1 MFLHQEMKL
10 LQANFKHADQK
21 LETVSE
27 KSVAWHIHHSLLV
40 MSGICYLLEKSN
52 PKDYQP
58 KFSFLK
64 WGIMTFGIIPRG
76 KARAPKEVVPTELFS
91 LNDTQLLFSKVELQL
106 KNLEKLS
113 EDHFYHHHLFG
124 DLKLR
129 KSIYFIG
136 IHTKHHLKIIRDI
149 LAKS

>member
-1 MFLHQEMKL
+1 MYLHQEMNL
-10 LQANFKHADQK
+10 LHANLKHAGK
-21 LETVSE
+21 KIETISE

-40 MSGICYLLEKSN
+40 VSGICYLLEKSN
-52 PKDYQP
+52 PKDYHP

-64 WGIMTFGIIPRG
+64 WGIMTFGVIPRG
-76 KARAPKEVVPTELFS
+76 KARAPKEVVPPEAFS
-91 LNDTQLLFSKVELQL
+91 LKDTELLFSQVELQL
-106 KNLEKLS
+106 EKLN
-113 EDHFYHHHLFG
+113 ENQFYHHHLFG
-124 DLKLR
+124 DLKLQ